1 MSEEKEKSLIEYRD
15 MIKKSW
21 TYDRMAQEE
30 KDNIMDVLSYNNI
43 QTIEALKG
51 TKKQCWA
58 ILQAIYS
65 SFLAALNYKPT
76 GWRETEEEKQDN
88 FIN

>member
-1 MSEEKEKSLIEYRD
+1 MSQEKERTLVEFRRMIEN
-15 MIKKSW
+15 SW
-21 TYDRMAQEE
+21 TYDRMTQEE
-30 KDNIMDVLSYNNI
+30 KNNIMEVLSYNNVE
-43 QTIEALKG
+43 TIEALKG

-76 GWRETEEEKQDN
+76 GWRETEEEKEDN

>member
-1 MSEEKEKSLIEYRD
+1 MSEEKEKTLIEFRD

-30 KDNIMDVLSYNNI
+30 KDNIMDVLSYNDI
-43 QTIEALKG
+43 RTIEALKG

>member
-1 MSEEKEKSLIEYRD
+1 MSEEKEKTLIQFRD
-15 MIKKSW
+15 MIKNSW
-21 TYDRMAQEE
+21 TYDRMTQEE

-65 SFLAALNYKPT
+65 SFLAALNYNSM
-76 GWRETEEEKQDN
+76 GWRETEEEKEDN

>member
-1 MSEEKEKSLIEYRD
+1 MSEEKEKTLIEFRD

-21 TYDRMAQEE
+21 TYDRMTQEE
-30 KDNIMDVLSYNNI
+30 KDNIMEVLSYNS
-43 QTIEALKG
+43 QTTINALKG
-51 TKKQCWA
+51 TKKQVWDT
-58 ILQAIYS
+58 LQAIYY
-65 SFLAALNYKPT
+65 SFLLALDYKPT